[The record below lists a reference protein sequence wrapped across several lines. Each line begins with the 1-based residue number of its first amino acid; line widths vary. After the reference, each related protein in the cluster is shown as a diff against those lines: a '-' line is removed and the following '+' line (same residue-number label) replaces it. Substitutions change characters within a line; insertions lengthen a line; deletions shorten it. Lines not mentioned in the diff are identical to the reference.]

1 MKKLEKTILLFFGM
15 IFAGFGGVFLLLIAM
30 VGGGAAAEPVEVPAT
45 REEAYPYQ
53 YIGTELGLAW
63 DMVMLCDAID
73 ASLAGKGSIA
83 SYNPLVTSLQFCTM
97 TETLYVC
104 QDADGNNIM
113 ESSVSENEAVWV
125 ELASMDRYGAAQ
137 ILGYMDLTER
147 DVSSDDVSGLV
158 LMLYEAA
165 QNKSADYT
173 ERCGYSVKY
182 EVSLS
187 ENPDYMTALTY
198 YAGLPEKDAYIVL
211 QLHESQYL
219 YYLYDFYVDVSDI
232 IVRLPE
238 VVAGD
243 ISRQD
248 LARIAVSII
257 NWPYQMGGK
266 SPGMG
271 VPTSPLDCSGYVD
284 WVYYQCFG
292 KSITDVSNGVPDGVS
307 VAGTAL
313 IWYACTEIEES
324 DLQVGDLG
332 FIRDPASM
340 SAGEVN
346 HIGIYIGQIN
356 GYNAFVHC
364 GGTAYGTP
372 SRESGRV
379 GISLSGSSSSNSINP
394 VTGGRFVPAMKPCTF
409 YYFRRPQFEFVE

>member
-1 MKKLEKTILLFFGM
+1 MNKLEKVVLVFLGI
-15 IFAGFGGVFLLLIAM
+15 IFAGFGGIFMLIIVI
-30 VGGGAAAEPVEVPAT
+30 VGGGSAAEPVEVPAT

-104 QDADGNNIM
+104 QDAEGNNIM

-125 ELASMDRYGAAQ
+125 ELASMEYHGAGQ
-137 ILGYMDLTER
+137 ILGYMDLAER
-147 DVSSDDVSGLV
+147 DVASDDVSGLV

-165 QNKSADYT
+165 QNKSAEYT

-182 EVSLS
+182 EVALI
-187 ENPDYMTALTY
+187 ENPDYMTVLTY
-198 YAGLPEKDAYIVL
+198 YAGLPEKDAYTVL
-211 QLHESQYL
+211 QLHESLYL
-219 YYLYDFYVDVSDI
+219 YYLYDFYVDVGDI
-232 IVRLPE
+232 NVRLPE
-238 VVAGD
+238 IVDGNV
-243 ISRQD
+243 SRQE
-248 LARIAVSII
+248 LAEVAVSII

-266 SPGMG
+266 SPGIG
-271 VPTSPLDCSGYVD
+271 VPTGALDCSGYVD

-292 KSITDVSNGVPDGVS
+292 TSITDVSNGVPDGVS

-313 IWYACTEIEES
+313 IWYACTEIDES

-332 FIRDPASM
+332 FVRDPATM
-340 SAGEVN
+340 EAGQVN
-346 HIGIYIGQIN
+346 HVGIYIGQIN
-356 GYNAFVHC
+356 GSNAFIHC

-379 GISLSGSSSSNSINP
+379 GISLSGSINAINP
-394 VTGGRFVPAMKPCTF
+394 VTGGRFAPPMKSCTF
-409 YYFRRPQFEFVE
+409 NYFRRPQFEFAE